1 MSARHYQEPGIVYY
15 DTSTID
21 GDSVILRVVFTL
33 YFCSESLIR
42 LFQLDTDII
51 HLSENLNE
59 TETMHIVPPE
69 GSDNVSV
76 DLDNP
81 EENGTF
87 DHHIL

>member
-1 MSARHYQEPGIVYY
+1 MSARHYQEQGLVYY
-15 DTSTID
+15 DTSIID
-21 GDSVILRVVFTL
+21 RDGVILRVVFTL
-33 YFCSESLIR
+33 TFCSESLMR
-42 LFQLDTDII
+42 LVQLDIDII